1 MIFSDC
7 VRHDATFPVYGV
19 AVGRMQWPDRYLP
32 AHRGRD
38 QTPGEC
44 LLIRRVTLM
53 VREPPDNEC
62 RVVSKEVWE
71 CRAE

>member
-1 MIFSDC
+1 MIFLDW

-32 AHRGRD
+32 ALRGRD

-44 LLIRRVTLM
+44 LLVRRVTLL
-53 VREPPDNEC
+53 VCEPLSDGGPLSA
-62 RVVSKEVWE
+62 VLSVSQ
-71 CRAE
+71 

>member
-7 VRHDATFPVYGV
+7 LRRDATFPVYGV
-19 AVGRMQWPDRYLP
+19 AVGRMQWPDRYLAAP
-32 AHRGRD
+32 VGRD

-53 VREPPDNEC
+53 VCGPPATVA
-62 RVVSKEVWE
+62 R
-71 CRAE
+71 